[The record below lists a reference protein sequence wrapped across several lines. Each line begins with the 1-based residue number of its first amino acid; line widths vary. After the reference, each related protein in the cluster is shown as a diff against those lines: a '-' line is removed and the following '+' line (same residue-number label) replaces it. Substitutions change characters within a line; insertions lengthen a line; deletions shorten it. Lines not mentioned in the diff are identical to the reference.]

1 MNGKNQRTAK
11 SELLI
16 KLKKVISDALSN
28 SNRPQSAMF
37 MLKRN
42 PNRVS
47 QIPLLV
53 GWVLMNLNIKI
64 GAIKIAISIDG
75 TNLLILVDMNMPNPR
90 TNKIPGKYL
99 CFVILDLINHFIK
112 RSISIVVQRMLVI
125 SI

>member
-16 KLKKVISDALSN
+16 KLKKVISDVLSN
-28 SNRPQSAMF
+28 SNSPQSAMF

-47 QIPLLV
+47 QIPLLA
-53 GWVLMNLNIKI
+53 GWVLMNLKIKI

-75 TNLLILVDMNMPNPR
+75 TNLLILVNM
-90 TNKIPGKYL
+90 KIPKPS
-99 CFVILDLINHFIK
+99 K
-112 RSISIVVQRMLVI
+112 K
-125 SI
+125 